1 MTRAARST
9 IYVPMRQR
17 LNATNL
23 LLLHVL
29 CLIGAASG
37 CGVLRGDVPAQ
48 EIAESLPTP
57 AKLVVDLASSAGPSQ
72 RRDWRPELSVLPFA
86 ELDDDKDKAVIHN
99 VRQCRWRSSDDYDV
113 KHSDW
118 KFRWEDVQAVDF
130 IVVPFQDTPML
141 AHTMISFDLGDDR
154 YLALSVEARLEAG
167 ETYSPIAGVA
177 KQFDLIYILGD
188 ETDLLGLRAEVRRN
202 DIFLYRSRATPQQSA
217 QILRSVLERCNQL
230 RQTPEFYDSLRNSCA
245 TNVADHIA
253 PFAPASLMT
262 DWRLMMPGHSDK
274 LAYDLKLIDT
284 SRPFEQVRREAF
296 VSLKA
301 RQHLGDKNFSRL
313 IRE

>member
-1 MTRAARST
+1 
-9 IYVPMRQR
+9 MRQW

-23 LLLHVL
+23 LLLQTL
-29 CLIGAASG
+29 CLIGGASG
-37 CGVLRGDVPAQ
+37 CGVLRGDVPPS

-57 AKLVVDLASSAGPSQ
+57 AKLVVDLASSTGPSQ
-72 RRDWRPELSVLPFA
+72 RRDWRPELSVLPYA
-86 ELDDDKDKAVIHN
+86 EIGDENEKVVIHN
-99 VRQCRWRSSDDYDV
+99 VRQCRWRSAEDYDV

-130 IVVPFQDTPML
+130 IVVPFQDTPAL

-167 ETYSPIAGVA
+167 ESYSPLAGVA
-177 KQFDLIYILGD
+177 QQFDLIYILGD

-202 DIFLYRSRATPQQSA
+202 DIFLYRSRATPEQAA

-253 PFAPASLMT
+253 PFAPANLMT
-262 DWRLMMPGHSDK
+262 DWRLMLPGHSDK

-284 SRPFEQVRREAF
+284 SRPFEQVRRDAY

-301 RQHLGDKNFSRL
+301 RQHLGSKDFSQR
-313 IRE
+313 IRK

>member
-1 MTRAARST
+1 MW
-9 IYVPMRQR
+9 QR
-17 LNATNL
+17 LNATNRIL
-23 LLLHVL
+23 ITIL
-29 CLIGAASG
+29 CLSGSSGG
-37 CGVLRGDVPAQ
+37 CGMLRGDVPAG
-48 EIAESLPTP
+48 EIADSLPTP
-57 AKLVVDLASSAGPSQ
+57 AKLMIDLASSTGPSQ
-72 RRDWRPELSVLPFA
+72 RRDWRPELSVLPYA
-86 ELDDDKDKAVIHN
+86 EIGDADEKVVVHN

-141 AHTMISFDLGDDR
+141 AHTMLSFDLGDDR
-154 YLALSVEARLEAG
+154 YLALSIEARLEAG

-177 KQFDLIYILGD
+177 QQFDLIYILGD
-188 ETDLLGLRAEVRRN
+188 ETDLLGLRAETRRN

-230 RQTPEFYDSLRNSCA
+230 RKTPEFYDSLRNSCA

-253 PFAPASLMT
+253 PFAPPSLMS

-284 SRPFEQVRREAF
+284 SQPFEQVRCNAY

-301 RQHLGDKNFSRL
+301 RQHLGSKNFSRL
-313 IRE
+313 IRK

>member
-1 MTRAARST
+1 MTCAATSA

-23 LLLHVL
+23 LLLQTL
-29 CLIGAASG
+29 CLIGGASG
-37 CGVLRGDVPAQ
+37 CGVLRGDVPAT

-57 AKLVVDLASSAGPSQ
+57 AKLVIDLASMEGPSQ
-72 RRDWRPELSVLPFA
+72 RRDWRPELSVLPYA
-86 ELDDDKDKAVIHN
+86 EFDDEDDSVIVHN

-113 KHSDW
+113 KHNDW
-118 KFRWEDVQAVDF
+118 KFRWEDVQGVDF

-141 AHTMISFDLGDDR
+141 AHTMLSFDLGDDR
-154 YLALSVEARLEAG
+154 HMALSIEARLEAG

-177 KQFDLIYILGD
+177 RQFDLMYILGD
-188 ETDLLGLRAEVRRN
+188 ETDLLGLRADVRRN
-202 DIFLYRSRATPQQSA
+202 DIFLYRSKATPQQSA

-230 RQTPEFYDSLRNSCA
+230 VQTPEFYDSLRNSCA

-253 PFAPASLMT
+253 PFAPASLAT
-262 DWRLMMPGHSDK
+262 DWRLMLPGHSDK
-274 LAYDLKLIDT
+274 LAYDLKLIDN
-284 SRPFEQVRREAF
+284 SKPFEQVRREAF

-301 RQHLGDKNFSRL
+301 RQHLGSKDFSRL